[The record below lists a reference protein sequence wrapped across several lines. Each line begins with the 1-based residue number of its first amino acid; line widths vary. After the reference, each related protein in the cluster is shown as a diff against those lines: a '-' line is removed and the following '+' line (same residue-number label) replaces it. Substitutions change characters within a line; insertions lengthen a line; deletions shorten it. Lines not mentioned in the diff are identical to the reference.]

1 MDERTERITWLA
13 FVLWRSRKKAI
24 VDSDV
29 LQQAKTSPI
38 SISLDFKD
46 SENVAIN
53 VCGENFDISNNGKL
67 YAFDEGLNSGKLVVF
82 VPSAQS
88 ELEVMR
94 FDRTEGTLC
103 AKIGNN
109 LKSVDITAQV
119 SESDFETL
127 YAKGVETKKSMISK
141 GEYNT
146 ITTLYTPVSTNWTLA
161 WLILTEHFIQYEQIM
176 EASIRQLE

>member
-1 MDERTERITWLA
+1 M
-13 FVLWRSRKKAI
+13 
-24 VDSDV
+24 
-29 LQQAKTSPI
+29 
-38 SISLDFKD
+38 
-46 SENVAIN
+46 
-53 VCGENFDISNNGKL
+53 
-67 YAFDEGLNSGKLVVF
+67 VF

-146 ITTLYTPVSTNWTLA
+146 ITTLYTPVSTN
-161 WLILTEHFIQYEQIM
+161 
-176 EASIRQLE
+176 